1 MQLVF
6 KCFAL
11 VFDKDQHLEI
21 QNQWQIRVRTNRH
34 TKLSQAYFPQFNTHR
49 ASYASFSAYYH
60 RPLSVIHP
68 VTHPNGF
75 VHPHGRMLSRFL
87 WTFLEI
93 PAGSGPATAPHKG
106 GASIWTKVW
115 FVTCF
120 VSASPHLSLWS
131 YQASI
136 TSPFSTPDVLCFCSC
151 MFSSQH
157 HFRHKD
163 SSHIPDCL
171 LALKQVLTLIEHLC

>member
-1 MQLVF
+1 MSRPT
-6 KCFAL
+6 
-11 VFDKDQHLEI
+11 DI
-21 QNQWQIRVRTNRH
+21 QN
-34 TKLSQAYFPQFNTHR
+34 
-49 ASYASFSAYYH
+49 YH
-60 RPLSVIHP
+60 RPIFPSSIPTELPMLHSLHITTVHYQSFILSLTQMGLCIHMEK
-68 VTHPNGF
+68 
-75 VHPHGRMLSRFL
+75 MLSRFL